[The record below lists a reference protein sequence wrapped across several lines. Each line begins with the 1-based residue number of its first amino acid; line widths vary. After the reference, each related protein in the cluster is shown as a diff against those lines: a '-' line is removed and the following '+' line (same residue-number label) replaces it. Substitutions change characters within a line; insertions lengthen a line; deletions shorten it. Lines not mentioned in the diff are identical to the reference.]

1 MKNDFDIEHDDA
13 AITAKLRDFID
24 EIRAI
29 DLENKALDRRRRD
42 LYRTASEL
50 GFNAGILKKIA
61 RSSPGEA
68 EAEANEQ
75 LAYLEAIGGSKA
87 TEQLRKGSTFSE
99 VAFGSCGFPSDFAD
113 AIGDGDAD
121 SPLIRGWLTDDL
133 ENKPS
138 DH

>member
-1 MKNDFDIEHDDA
+1 MNNYLDIEHDDE

-42 LYRTASEL
+42 LYKIASEL

-68 EAEANEQ
+68 EAEANVQ
-75 LAYLEAIGGSKA
+75 LAYLEAIGGEKA
-87 TEQLRKGSTFSE
+87 TDQMRNGSTFSE
-99 VAFGSCGFPSDFAD
+99 IAFGSTSWPSDFAD
-113 AIGDGDAD
+113 SIDDAD
-121 SPLIRGWLTDDL
+121 SPLIKGWGDKD
-133 ENKPS
+133 E
-138 DH
+138 

>member
-1 MKNDFDIEHDDA
+1 MFDVEHDDD
-13 AITAKLRDFID
+13 AIVAKLREFIC
-24 EIRAI
+24 EIREL

-42 LYRTASEL
+42 LYRVASES

-68 EAEANEQ
+68 EAEANIQ

-87 TEQLRKGSTFSE
+87 TAQFKKSGSFAE

-113 AIGDGDAD
+113 AIGDA
-121 SPLIRGWLTDDL
+121 
-133 ENKPS
+133 
-138 DH
+138 